1 MVLNRKM
8 LVRPSSFT
16 SMLRSSIKTNP
27 KSDNEHNSR
36 VLARTDDIT
45 PKPMPK
51 FQLFP
56 LCRCSGDFRNLIIHV
71 LIHH

>member
-1 MVLNRKM
+1 MIGVQICKDIDFFIISQKINGFEQKM

-36 VLARTDDIT
+36 VVARTDSIT
-45 PKPMPK
+45 PKPMPN
-51 FQLFP
+51 F
-56 LCRCSGDFRNLIIHV
+56 
-71 LIHH
+71 